1 MIESYS
7 SNEMVILDN
16 KFRKFLKMRQTEIK
30 YNFYINYLL
39 CNYFDDVIDQ
49 NTTERT
55 YLLRQNIKSFLIN
68 EKKYNGDDY
77 NREGVKLLLNNFISK
92 REIIITI

>member
-7 SNEMVILDN
+7 LNEMVILDN
-16 KFRKFLKMRQTEIK
+16 KFRKFLKMKSTEIK
-30 YNFYINYLL
+30 YNVYINYLL

-49 NTTERT
+49 ITSERT
-55 YLLRQNIKSFLIN
+55 YHLRQNIKSFLIN
-68 EKKYNGDDY
+68 DKKYNGDDY
-77 NREGVKLLLNNFISK
+77 NREGVKLLLNNYISK

>member
-7 SNEMVILDN
+7 LNEMVILDN
-16 KFRKFLKMRQTEIK
+16 KFRRFLKMKSTEIK
-30 YNFYINYLL
+30 YNVYINYLL

-49 NTTERT
+49 NTSERT
-55 YLLRQNIKSFLIN
+55 YHLRQNIKSFLIN

-77 NREGVKLLLNNFISK
+77 NKDGVKLLLNNFISK